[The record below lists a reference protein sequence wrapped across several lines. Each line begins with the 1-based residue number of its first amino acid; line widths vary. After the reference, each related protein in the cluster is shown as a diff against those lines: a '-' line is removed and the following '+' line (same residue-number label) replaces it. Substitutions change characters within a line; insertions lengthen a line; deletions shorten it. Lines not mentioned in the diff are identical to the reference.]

1 MPGAQKDI
9 TQFFSPKAKEN
20 QSKVCNKVESEQ
32 SGDKPMKDSA
42 EVNEKEVS
50 METPTKKLK
59 LENTASSNLSPDQK
73 ERMAT
78 NKLLAQIKVT
88 ARKFPG
94 SLHSN
99 IGPSWFKAL
108 EEEFK
113 KPYFQKLSDFV
124 AKERQS
130 ATKIFPPEDQV
141 SKFYTFILFVTPDTF
156 GTDRKLYVLIQILRE
171 MNMNNIFAKCVT
183 HTV

>member
-1 MPGAQKDI
+1 MPGAQRDI
-9 TQFFSPKAKEN
+9 TQFFSPKTKEN
-20 QSKVCNKVESEQ
+20 QSKVSNKVESQE
-32 SGDKPMKDSA
+32 SGDKDSS
-42 EVNEKEVS
+42 EENEKEVS
-50 METPTKKLK
+50 METPSKKLK

-94 SLHSN
+94 GLHSN

-124 AKERQS
+124 AKERNS
-130 ATKIFPPEDQV
+130 NTKIFPPEDQV
-141 SKFYTFILFVTPDTF
+141 CI
-156 GTDRKLYVLIQILRE
+156 
-171 MNMNNIFAKCVT
+171 
-183 HTV
+183 

>member
-1 MPGAQKDI
+1 MPGAQRDI

-20 QSKVCNKVESEQ
+20 QSKVSNKVEPEE
-32 SGDKPMKDSA
+32 SGDKTSKEST
-42 EVNEKEVS
+42 EEIEKELS

-113 KPYFQKLSDFV
+113 KSYFQKLSDFV
-124 AKERQS
+124 AKERNS
-130 ATKIFPPEDQV
+130 STKIFPPEDQV
-141 SKFYTFILFVTPDTF
+141 CMLYSKGIY
-156 GTDRKLYVLIQILRE
+156 
-171 MNMNNIFAKCVT
+171 
-183 HTV
+183 